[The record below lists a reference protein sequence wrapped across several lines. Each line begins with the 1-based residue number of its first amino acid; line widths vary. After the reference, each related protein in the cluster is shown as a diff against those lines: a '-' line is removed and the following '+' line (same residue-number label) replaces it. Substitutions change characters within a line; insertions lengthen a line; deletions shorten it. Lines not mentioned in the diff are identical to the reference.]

1 MLARRLWLKIKI
13 QVIGAVVAAYYVAGS
28 VARQSS
34 QVADAFREY
43 RHLKI
48 LKQPIKSNYIIT
60 MSQ

>member
-1 MLARRLWLKIKI
+1 VGDGQLVYAGAPIKDKD

-43 RHLKI
+43 RHR
-48 LKQPIKSNYIIT
+48 QN
-60 MSQ
+60 SQTAHQE